1 MIKIKQTKN
10 EIMINKLIKYINDY
24 AGIDISDKCRKSHY
38 VFSRTVYFRIAAE
51 YIPDT
56 LMNIASAV
64 NRDHSTAIHARNMFK
79 EIERYKVYAN
89 MYNDACAY
97 MEFVDG
103 AALEEYNERLE
114 SQKAFLAEQIAKLND
129 VIRNQRQTIEEQNKL
144 LDKAGLEEHEVKYR
158 DLPSEKKYIFK
169 ERVNAILKMI

>member
-10 EIMINKLIKYINDY
+10 EIMISRLIEYINDY

-56 LMNIASAV
+56 LINIASAV

-79 EIERYKVYAN
+79 EIEKYKIYTN

-97 MEFVDG
+97 MDFVDG
-103 AALEEYNERLE
+103 IALEEYKNKVE
-114 SQKAFLAEQIAKLND
+114 SDKAVLAQQIVKLND

-158 DLPSEKKYIFK
+158 DLPSEKKYVFK

>member
-10 EIMINKLIKYINDY
+10 EIMINKLIEYINDY

>member
-1 MIKIKQTKN
+1 MIKVKQTKN
-10 EIMINKLIKYINDY
+10 EIMINKLIEYINDY

-97 MEFVDG
+97 MDFVDSV
-103 AALEEYNERLE
+103 ALEEYNERLE

-169 ERVNAILKMI
+169 ERVNAILKMV

>member
-1 MIKIKQTKN
+1 MIKVKQTKN
-10 EIMINKLIKYINDY
+10 EIMISKLIEYINDY

-79 EIERYKVYAN
+79 EIESYTVYAN

-129 VIRNQRQTIEEQNKL
+129 VIRNQREKLDEQKKL
-144 LDKAGLEEHEVKYR
+144 LDEVGLEEHEVKYR
-158 DLPSEKKYIFK
+158 DLPSEKKYVFK

>member
-1 MIKIKQTKN
+1 MNNVKQTKN
-10 EIMINKLIKYINDY
+10 EIMINKLVEYINDY
-24 AGIDISDKCRKSHY
+24 AGIDISHKSRKAHY

-56 LMNIASAV
+56 LSNIASAV

-79 EIERYKVYAN
+79 EIEGYTLYRN

-97 MEFVDG
+97 MDFVDG

-114 SQKAFLAEQIAKLND
+114 SQKAYLAEQIAKLND
-129 VIRNQRQTIEEQNKL
+129 VIRSQKQMIDDQNKL
-144 LDKAGLEEHEVKYR
+144 LDKAGLEDHEVKYR